1 MIAMDRAKLQTRT
14 SDVLEQRWLR
24 NDTSDNSEDTIPS
37 RFERQVADLPDKLAI
52 VTDEISLTYRAL
64 DLKASRIA
72 AVLASLP
79 SQHDRPIGLFIKD
92 EAARIAAMLGGF
104 KANRVVIPLAPDS
117 PEKWLTQ
124 VIEDSGTAQIIVD
137 SSTRSIAELAAT
149 GSVAVMEIEQLD
161 RSLEPF
167 VAGRTASPNDT
178 AYIVYTSGSTGRPKG
193 VAISHRSM
201 IPRAAVR
208 HSLYGLGRSDRFAN
222 LRSSGV
228 ASGIANTLLPLF
240 AGGCLFS
247 FDLHRH
253 GLQKLTPWLI
263 SQKITYISFSVSLLR
278 TWLASLPDN
287 LRFPALRCVEA
298 TSERLYAQDVIH
310 VSRHLEGDWRIG
322 HNYASTESGIIAAQ
336 VFTSSR
342 PPDAGMV
349 ATGHPVDGM
358 EVSINDE
365 AGALVPQGEI
375 GEIVVRSRFLAQG
388 YWNNLDLTAK
398 VFQTDPLENAIRIYR
413 TGDLGR
419 FRSDGVLEHL
429 GRKGRTI
436 RLRGYN
442 VEPFQVECELLC
454 QPGITDA
461 AVMLHESA
469 AGEEPC
475 LVGYV
480 VAPPNASTSGIRKR
494 SAERLPSYMVPSYIV
509 VLDSFPIASSGKID
523 RNALPPPHR
532 EEASRVAFRPPSDDR
547 ERELLAIWQEVLKI
561 PNIGIDDDFFE
572 LGGSS
577 LQAIM
582 VFLEIEARLG
592 CSLSP
597 STIVQVPTIASLAEL
612 IRETSGIVTSQ
623 SLEEGRR
630 TGVTKTFPV
639 VRVPR
644 AATMPMSL
652 FQEAIWNHRAS
663 LTNVHSYRVIGP
675 LNIEILRNCLS
686 YLVDRHE
693 ILRTTFGYVA
703 GLPVQMIHESAPT
716 DLSFIDLTNSDDP
729 EDQANSIIRE
739 ESSRELDFGK
749 LPIRRNVLI
758 KIANSNHRLIRISH
772 PLISDGFTSQILD
785 AELATL
791 YEAMLHGRE
800 PPISKEPPLQ
810 YADYAVWQRQVVR
823 PDGPYFKEVMSWWKG
838 LSAATPPARL
848 PFKKLIRRAAL
859 DPGKGVLRWKIAEQV
874 SKRLDGIVRRASATY
889 FTVRLAAFVAL
900 IGDVTDSSTIAIGT
914 AFANRNN
921 VEAQNIVGP
930 LLNTVHLVFSYDPRK
945 TFLEWLELVR
955 DCVFE
960 ATTRAELPYDSLRT
974 SGLQP
979 PEIEFYFGMSS
990 DHSDIRFGNLAISN
1004 EFCSVGTMPRKC
1016 LFEVDEQKPE
1026 NCRIKFDA
1034 NTYDRNEM
1042 RVMLDRYLR
1051 LLEAAASEPE
1061 LPIGKLLAMIGA
1073 KPLRWTFANYAAPLF
1088 EFASA
1093 FYASS
1098 PLLKLCWRPIRRLV
1112 LSGG

>member
-1 MIAMDRAKLQTRT
+1 MTAVVRLIQHQISN
-14 SDVLEQRWLR
+14 SDVLEQQQWLR
-24 NDTSDNSEDTIPS
+24 EDTSDSSQDTITS
-37 RFERQVADLPDKLAI
+37 RFERQVTALPDKQAI

-149 GSVAVMEIEQLD
+149 GNVAVMEVEQLD

-193 VAISHRSM
+193 VAITHRSM
-201 IPRAAVR
+201 IPRADVR

-298 TSERLYAQDVIH
+298 TSERLYTQDVIH

-322 HNYASTESGIIAAQ
+322 HNYASTESGVIAAQ

-388 YWNNLDLTAK
+388 YWNNPDLTAK
-398 VFQTDPLENAIRIYR
+398 VFQTDPLESAIRVYR

-494 SAERLPSYMVPSYIV
+494 LAERLPSYMVPSYIV
-509 VLDSFPIASSGKID
+509 VLDSFPISSSGKID
-523 RNALPPPHR
+523 CNRLPPPNR
-532 EEASRVAFRPPSDDR
+532 EQARLVTSRSPRDER
-547 ERELLAIWQEVLKI
+547 ERELLAIWQEVLNI
-561 PNIGIDDDFFE
+561 ANIGIDDDFFE

-577 LQAIM
+577 LQALT
-582 VFLEIEARLG
+582 VFLEIEARLD

-597 STIVQVPTIASLAEL
+597 TTMLQAPTIAGLAEF
-612 IRETSGIVTSQ
+612 IRTIKGAEGSQ
-623 SLEEGRR
+623 LL
-630 TGVTKTFPV
+630 
-639 VRVPR
+639 VP
-644 AATMPMSL
+644 
-652 FQEAIWNHRAS
+652 
-663 LTNVHSYRVIGP
+663 
-675 LNIEILRNCLS
+675 
-686 YLVDRHE
+686 
-693 ILRTTFGYVA
+693 
-703 GLPVQMIHESAPT
+703 
-716 DLSFIDLTNSDDP
+716 
-729 EDQANSIIRE
+729 
-739 ESSRELDFGK
+739 
-749 LPIRRNVLI
+749 
-758 KIANSNHRLIRISH
+758 
-772 PLISDGFTSQILD
+772 
-785 AELATL
+785 
-791 YEAMLHGRE
+791 
-800 PPISKEPPLQ
+800 
-810 YADYAVWQRQVVR
+810 
-823 PDGPYFKEVMSWWKG
+823 
-838 LSAATPPARL
+838 
-848 PFKKLIRRAAL
+848 
-859 DPGKGVLRWKIAEQV
+859 
-874 SKRLDGIVRRASATY
+874 
-889 FTVRLAAFVAL
+889 
-900 IGDVTDSSTIAIGT
+900 
-914 AFANRNN
+914 
-921 VEAQNIVGP
+921 
-930 LLNTVHLVFSYDPRK
+930 
-945 TFLEWLELVR
+945 
-955 DCVFE
+955 
-960 ATTRAELPYDSLRT
+960 LRT
-974 SGLQP
+974 SGTGLPLFLVAPRFALGMDYRHLIGDLKSDRPIFGLQP
-979 PEIEFYFGMSS
+979 PPLDGKHRVPRTIKSIAADYVSEVRRVEPHGPYFIAGVSFGAWVSFEIAQQLVRRGERVNFLGLIDPILHDGWASRAARLSRRVWGCRSLQELFHELKNFRPRYRMRNTLLDLGIRLGGSIPYKRRNDYHEWLKIRTTRNYGHEPYPGHIKVFSS
-990 DHSDIRFGNLAISN
+990 AGNSERQTAFWGPLALGGLTVLEIPAPHNDIVSPPHTKVLAEYLDS
-1004 EFCSVGTMPRKC
+1004 C
-1016 LFEVDEQKPE
+1016 LDAVDG
-1026 NCRIKFDA
+1026 
-1034 NTYDRNEM
+1034 
-1042 RVMLDRYLR
+1042 RV
-1051 LLEAAASEPE
+1051 
-1061 LPIGKLLAMIGA
+1061 
-1073 KPLRWTFANYAAPLF
+1073 
-1088 EFASA
+1088 
-1093 FYASS
+1093 
-1098 PLLKLCWRPIRRLV
+1098 RR
-1112 LSGG
+1112 